1 MKILFSPV
9 GSRDPIC
16 NNYDGSMLHICRNYK
31 PDVVYLYLS
40 KSMYNFH
47 QKDNRYCRVIEKLG
61 DLLNHNFVTK
71 IIAKK
76 DLEEVQEYDFFYY
89 DFVSELQ
96 KIRSTMD
103 EYDVLLVNM
112 ASGTPAM
119 KSALMVIANVID
131 IKIIPIQVMCPK
143 KNNFL
148 HCEQNEDWD
157 ILWKNNNDN
166 LGITKNRCKEVK
178 CLNLVFLIKI
188 DMIKKLVSIYD
199 YKGAF
204 KLCEGIEEQ
213 LPKQLFDYLKSDSKN
228 EKINKEINKLLSDLS
243 LKGM

>member
-1 MKILFSPV
+1 MT
-9 GSRDPIC
+9 
-16 NNYDGSMLHICRNYK
+16 
-31 PDVVYLYLS
+31 LS

-112 ASGTPAM
+112 AFW
-119 KSALMVIANVID
+119 
-131 IKIIPIQVMCPK
+131 Q
-143 KNNFL
+143 
-148 HCEQNEDWD
+148 W
-157 ILWKNNNDN
+157 
-166 LGITKNRCKEVK
+166 
-178 CLNLVFLIKI
+178 
-188 DMIKKLVSIYD
+188 
-199 YKGAF
+199 
-204 KLCEGIEEQ
+204 
-213 LPKQLFDYLKSDSKN
+213 
-228 EKINKEINKLLSDLS
+228 LS
-243 LKGM
+243 